1 MNLEAG
7 IYSLQKLRMSS
18 SADATPA
25 VATGQEEALAL
36 IRRGCEMLV
45 ALGAATPEEARLKP
59 AIMLL
64 TEASTI
70 IRTVP
75 DAGESGTL
83 RWRLYQAVQ
92 AQGGS
97 DNAALFK
104 ELRCAIH
111 LGLAGECSDPVTL
124 PCGHSF
130 CKTCIAPFFY
140 AGASVSNRKCPHCR
154 EIITVSYQQLKTNV
168 AIKGVTAHLMP
179 LGAEHDMAAIAA
191 VEARVAPAAPA
202 AAYGGGAAYG
212 SSTAYGG
219 YGGGSYAYATAYAQ
233 QQQQPLSA
241 YPYSFQDSI
250 AYQH

>member
-1 MNLEAG
+1 MLA
-7 IYSLQKLRMSS
+7 
-18 SADATPA
+18 
-25 VATGQEEALAL
+25 ALS
-36 IRRGCEMLV
+36 
-45 ALGAATPEEARLKP
+45 AATPEEARLKP
-59 AIMLL
+59 AITLL

-179 LGAEHDMAAIAA
+179 LGAQHDEAAIAA
-191 VEARVAPAAPA
+191 VEAMVAPAASPS

-233 QQQQPLSA
+233 QQQPLSA
-241 YPYSFQDSI
+241 HHYSFQDSI

>member
-1 MNLEAG
+1 
-7 IYSLQKLRMSS
+7 MSS
-18 SADATPA
+18 SSDASDA
-25 VATGQEEALAL
+25 AATSTATAATRPSDPQDEAIAL
-36 IRRGCEMLV
+36 IRRGCEMLA
-45 ALGAATPEEARLKP
+45 ALNAPTPEEARLKP
-59 AIMLL
+59 AITLL
-64 TEASTI
+64 TEASAI

-97 DNAALFK
+97 DNAALYK

-140 AGASVSNRKCPHCR
+140 IGASASNRKCPHCR
-154 EIITVSYQQLKTNV
+154 ETITVSYQQLKPNV

-191 VEARVAPAAPA
+191 VEARVATAAS
-202 AAYGGGAAYG
+202 YGGGGSAYG
-212 SSTAYGG
+212 SSSVYGG

-233 QQQQPLSA
+233 QQPPLSA
-241 YPYSFQDSI
+241 YPYTFQDSI
-250 AYQH
+250 AYLH

>member
-1 MNLEAG
+1 
-7 IYSLQKLRMSS
+7 MSS
-18 SADATPA
+18 PSDVHAATSDPQA
-25 VATGQEEALAL
+25 EALAL
-36 IRRGCEMLV
+36 IRRGCEMIA
-45 ALGAATPEEARLKP
+45 ALDAVTPEEARLKP
-59 AIMLL
+59 AITLL

-70 IRTVP
+70 ISTVP

-97 DNAALFK
+97 DNAALYK

-140 AGASVSNRKCPHCR
+140 EGASASNRKCPHCR
-154 EIITVSYQQLKTNV
+154 ETINVSYQQLKTNV

-179 LGAEHDMAAIAA
+179 LGAQHDVAAIAA
-191 VEARVAPAAPA
+191 TEARVAPAAAAPA
-202 AAYGGGAAYG
+202 ASYGYGG
-212 SSTAYGG
+212 GG
-219 YGGGSYAYATAYAQ
+219 YGGGYGSSYGGYAGGAYAYATAYAQ
-233 QQQQPLSA
+233 QHQQQQQPVSA
-241 YPYSFQDSI
+241 SPYSFHDSM
-250 AYQH
+250 AYNH